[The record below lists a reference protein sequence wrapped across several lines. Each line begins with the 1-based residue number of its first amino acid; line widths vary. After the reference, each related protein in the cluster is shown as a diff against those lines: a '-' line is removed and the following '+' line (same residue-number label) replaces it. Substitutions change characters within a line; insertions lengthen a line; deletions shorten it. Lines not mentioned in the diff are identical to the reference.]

1 MSAKKIP
8 KQKLKRLFDR
18 FDRLNVLVVG
28 DLMLDRFIWGSVS
41 RISPEAPVPIV
52 EVTSESDMPGG
63 SANVVSNL
71 SALGARTHVCGMVGD
86 DRIGQIL
93 RNKLANTMTDLGG
106 IMVNPHRTTTL
117 KTRIIAHSQQ
127 VVRVDKENSGE
138 VDSRETSRLIAYVNS
153 IVRTIDAIIIE
164 DYGKGLVTQP
174 LVSELIR
181 LGKKHGTIISVDPK
195 RGHRLDYKGIT
206 AMTPNRAE
214 ALWLAGVEPGE
225 RVVLDRVG
233 KSLLAR
239 LACTGVLITLGE
251 QGMCLFQKGR
261 GPAAIPTTARQ
272 VYDVSGAGDTVIST
286 FTAALAAGA
295 PMEEAAIV
303 ANYAAGVVVGKVGTA
318 TASRSEIIEAIY
330 P

>member
-1 MSAKKIP
+1 MSTKKIP
-8 KQKLKRLFDR
+8 KQKLKRILDK
-18 FDRLNVLVVG
+18 FDRLNILVIG

-71 SALGARTHVCGMVGD
+71 STLGARTYVCGMVGD
-86 DRIGQIL
+86 DRIGHIL
-93 RNKLANTMTDLGG
+93 RSKLANKMTELGG
-106 IMVNPHRTTTL
+106 IMLNPKRATTL

-138 VDSRETSRLIAYVNS
+138 VGPRETSRLISYVKS
-153 IVRTIDAIIIE
+153 IIRKIDAIIIE
-164 DYGKGLVTQP
+164 DYGKGLVSQP

-181 LGKKHGTIISVDPK
+181 LCKKHGTIISVDPK
-195 RGHRLDYKGIT
+195 MGHRIDYRGVTVI
-206 AMTPNRAE
+206 TPNRTE
-214 ALWLAGVEPGE
+214 AFWLAGVEPGE
-225 RVVLDRVG
+225 RVMLDRMG
-233 KSLLAR
+233 KSLLTR
-239 LACTGVLITLGE
+239 LACKGVLVTLGE

-261 GPAAIPTTARQ
+261 SPASIPTTARE
-272 VYDVSGAGDTVIST
+272 VYDVSGAGDTVISV

-295 PMEEAAIV
+295 SMEEAAMV

-318 TASRSEIIEAIY
+318 TAGRSEIIEAIY

>member
-1 MSAKKIP
+1 MSTKKIP
-8 KQKLKRLFDR
+8 KQKIKRLFDK
-18 FDRLNVLVVG
+18 FDRLNILVVG
-28 DLMLDRFIWGSVS
+28 DLMLDRFVWGSVS

-71 SALGARTHVCGMVGD
+71 AALGARTYVCGMVGD

-93 RNKLANTMTDLGG
+93 RSKLTNTMTDLEG
-106 IMVNPHRTTTL
+106 IMVNPKRATTL
-117 KTRIIAHSQQ
+117 KTRIIAHNQQ
-127 VVRVDKENSGE
+127 MVRVDKENSGE
-138 VDSRETSRLIAYVNS
+138 VGSRETSRLIAYVKS
-153 IVRTIDAIIIE
+153 IIRTIDAIIVE

-174 LVSELIR
+174 LISELIR
-181 LGKKHGTIISVDPK
+181 LCKKHGTIISVDPK
-195 RGHRLDYKGIT
+195 MGHRLDYKGIT
-206 AMTPNRAE
+206 AITPNRAE
-214 ALWLAGVEPGE
+214 ALWLAGVESGE
-225 RVVLDRVG
+225 RVTLDRVG

-239 LACTGVLITLGE
+239 LACMGILITLGE

-261 GPAAIPTTARQ
+261 SPASIPTTARE
-272 VYDVSGAGDTVIST
+272 VYDVSGAGDTVISA

-318 TASRSEIIEAIY
+318 TAGRSEIIEAIY

>member
-1 MSAKKIP
+1 MSAKKIS
-8 KQKLKRLFDR
+8 KQKLRRLLDE
-18 FDRLNVLVVG
+18 FDRLNILVVG

-71 SALGARTHVCGMVGD
+71 SAIGARTYVCGMVGD
-86 DRIGQIL
+86 DRIGNIL
-93 RNKLANTMTDLGG
+93 RAKLANKMTDLGG
-106 IMVNPHRTTTL
+106 IVVNPQRATTL

-127 VVRVDKENSGE
+127 VVRVDKENKGE
-138 VDSRETSRLIAYVNS
+138 VGSRETSRLIAYVNS

-195 RGHRLDYKGIT
+195 RGHRIDYKGVT

-225 RVVLDRVG
+225 SIALDRVG
-233 KSLLAR
+233 KMLLTR

-261 GPAAIPTTARQ
+261 SPASIPTTAQ
-272 VYDVSGAGDTVIST
+272 EVYDVSGAGDTVISV

-318 TASRSEIIEAIY
+318 TAGRNEIIEAIY